1 MDDLDFKADPI
12 DGYKINLRSAVRL
25 LWSAQGD
32 WADAWLM
39 FQSAIR
45 RAFTQAWLEGA
56 KAYGISEDELTA
68 EERARLE
75 TEIAHETSYIG
86 KFIDAIEAGSK
97 ANGGKLTP
105 LLQRTELWVKGYNRI
120 VQLAKAY
127 GARDQK
133 QTWVVGPTEQS
144 CSDCQNYKNR
154 VYRASVWRRWEALP
168 RSWSLSCH
176 GINCLCEL
184 IPTDKKVTPGH
195 PPRPS
200 GLRGKECECGEVCG
214 CQPS

>member
-56 KAYGISEDELTA
+56 KAYGISEEELTA
-68 EERARLE
+68 EERTRLE

-105 LLQRTELWVKGYNRI
+105 LLQRTELWVKGYERI
-120 VQLAKAY
+120 RQLAKVYAAKDEKQEWIY
-127 GARDQK
+127 GD
-133 QTWVVGPTEQS
+133 TVHCE
-144 CSDCQNYKNR
+144 DCLRYNGR
-154 VYRASVWRRWEALP
+154 LYRASIWKKYNIQP
-168 RSWSLSCH
+168 KMYSLACH
-176 GINCLCEL
+176 GFHCQCKLE
-184 IPTDKKVTPGH
+184 PTDKKATPGR
-195 PPRPS
+195 PPLPS
-200 GLRGKECECGEVCG
+200 GARGKECECEEVCG